1 MAGKQY
7 KNTPLERGQRIT
19 AIVCLCFLLGCIGGA
34 VAANI
39 GGQSEEANLALFLQ
53 EKLAD
58 GAQMEFGK
66 VVWKYLK
73 YDLLIWLGGWLS
85 MGVFLSGCICLF
97 RGVSLGFTSAMLMAS
112 YGKEG
117 ILLTCLGILLQH
129 LLLLPAYLGMT
140 ISAIYYLFAWEEEGI
155 RKKSR
160 RQDKKRKR
168 MEYVILLCVSLL
180 FILADSG
187 VETLLSPVVL
197 RYFTQ
202 V

>member
-1 MAGKQY
+1 MAGKHH
-7 KNTPLERGQRIT
+7 KNIPLERGQRIAT
-19 AIVCLCFLLGCIGGA
+19 IVCLCFLLGCMGGA
-34 VAANI
+34 IAANI

-58 GAQMEFGK
+58 GAQMEFSK

-112 YGKEG
+112 YGKDG
-117 ILLTCLGILLQH
+117 VWLTCLGILPQH
-129 LLLLPAYLGMT
+129 FLLLPAYLGMT
-140 ISAIYYLFAWEEEGI
+140 IAAIYYLFAWEEAGV

-160 RQDKKRKR
+160 KQDKKRKQ
-168 MEYVILLCVSLL
+168 MEYVILLFASVCL
-180 FILADSG
+180 ILAASG
-187 VETLLSPVVL
+187 LETLLSPL
-197 RYFTQ
+197 MLQYFAK

>member
-1 MAGKQY
+1 MAGKHHR
-7 KNTPLERGQRIT
+7 NIPLERGQRIAT
-19 AIVCLCFLLGCIGGA
+19 IVCLCFLFGCIGGA

-58 GAQMEFGK
+58 GAQMEFGQ

-85 MGVFLSGCICLF
+85 MGVFLSGCICLL

-112 YGKEG
+112 YGKDG
-117 ILLTCLGILLQH
+117 VWLTCLGILPQH
-129 LLLLPAYLGMT
+129 FLLLPAYLGMT
-140 ISAIYYLFAWEEEGI
+140 IAAIYYLFAWEEEGV

-160 RQDKKRKR
+160 KQDKKRKR
-168 MEYVILLCVSLL
+168 MEYVILGLASLL
-180 FILADSG
+180 LIVAASG
-187 VETLLSPVVL
+187 IEVLLSPFVL
-197 RYFTQ
+197 QYFTK